1 MFLKS
6 IKRVDYIN
14 YLILI
19 YAFILSFPVALK
31 TPILGLL
38 ILFWLTDKE
47 RFSSS
52 FIKINH
58 IFLMMGIFLIY
69 IMLSSFWSEAP
80 LKEIFIS
87 IKKYWYYLPIFI
99 IYKYIKKEYILYV
112 ISSFLLGM
120 FVSEILSYGIIFSFW
135 KIRLGNPENPSMFLH
150 HIQYSIFLSFSA
162 IVLFFQGLY
171 EEKKLKF
178 IYFLFFTTMTTN
190 LFFNVGRTGYIT
202 FLVGMV
208 ISLSMLYKLK
218 IKTFVV
224 LFLSIGAILLLF
236 YNKSPNFHTR
246 VQQGVHDI
254 YELQEKKNYDTSIG
268 ARIGLW
274 IAAKDIFLKNPL
286 LGVGSAEHIHQKN
299 LFAKQPNHK
308 EFAFLTKIAHFHNSF
323 LEIVLQ
329 YGLVGL
335 SLFLYILYLM
345 SKIPINNQNIRMFKI
360 SILIIFILGSFTDRL
375 FYLNSTMSLFSLI
388 FGLIFAQFR
397 FENSHES

>member
-1 MFLKS
+1 M
-6 IKRVDYIN
+6 
-14 YLILI
+14 
-19 YAFILSFPVALK
+19 
-31 TPILGLL
+31 
-38 ILFWLTDKE
+38 
-47 RFSSS
+47 
-52 FIKINH
+52 
-58 IFLMMGIFLIY
+58 
-69 IMLSSFWSEAP
+69 MLSSFWSEAP
-80 LKEIFIS
+80 LKEILTS
-87 IKKYWYYLPIFI
+87 IKKYWYYLPIYI
-99 IYKYIKKEYILYV
+99 IYKYIRKEYILYT

-150 HIQYSIFLSFSA
+150 HIQYSIFLSFAA
-162 IVLFFQGLY
+162 IVLFFQVLH
-171 EEKKLKF
+171 EKSKRVKF

-202 FLVGMV
+202 FLAGII

-218 IKTFVV
+218 LKTFMM

-236 YNKSPNFHTR
+236 YNKSPNFHIR
-246 VQQGVHDI
+246 VQQGVNDI

-274 IAAKDIFLKNPL
+274 IAAENIFIRNPI
-286 LGVGSAEHIHQKN
+286 LGVGAAEHIHQKN
-299 LFAKQPNHK
+299 LFAKQANHK

-360 SILIIFILGSFTDRL
+360 SILVIFVLGSFTDRL

-397 FENSHES
+397 FENAYES